1 MVITTESESDAAS
14 EPLNDLTI
22 SQCGVHK
29 RAQRPEETAQSFV
42 TVRAVISA
50 DKFYTSTGTVS
61 FFPFFYVQTSKAAV
75 IVKVSFL
82 QCKTTDCRI

>member
-22 SQCGVHK
+22 RQCGVHK
-29 RAQRPEETAQSFV
+29 RAQRPEETVQSFV

-50 DKFYTSTGTVS
+50 DKFYTNTGTLS
-61 FFPFFYVQTSKAAV
+61 FFPFFKCKHQK
-75 IVKVSFL
+75 L
-82 QCKTTDCRI
+82 Q